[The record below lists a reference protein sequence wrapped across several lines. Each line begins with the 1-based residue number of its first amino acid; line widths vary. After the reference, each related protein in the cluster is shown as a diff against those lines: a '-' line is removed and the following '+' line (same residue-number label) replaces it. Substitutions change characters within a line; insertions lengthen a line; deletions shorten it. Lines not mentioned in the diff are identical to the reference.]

1 MDIVY
6 SKSRYL
12 SRILYRIPDIL
23 QRMVYIWAE
32 IWYNPVKSIKERN
45 TLMKPYRSA
54 EEIFPLLHGC
64 CGTYRLDGVTGFSR
78 FTAEQLRYYT
88 ERSQDDFV
96 RSHAPAGIYLECITD
111 APEVSFTYRVYKE
124 KGFYRTQSGF
134 DIWENGV
141 LTALCPADLTGSKAE
156 VHYSRQQ
163 KEPSVIRITFPSGVI
178 ILPDSFS
185 PGNAIPT
192 EQKAEKILFYGDSL
206 TQSAYMA
213 NPSLSWHV
221 PVCQWMKAEGIN
233 RGIGSMIYDAASLPT
248 DTDCL
253 PGTIFVE
260 YGGNDLYRIPD
271 TDRALAQA
279 EAYLQKLSR
288 LYPSAETWVITPD
301 LGPRMGGTAEKWVRE
316 DAYCAALAGIAR
328 SLGMTPL
335 SGRDLIPP
343 MPVLYFEDMTHFNE
357 GGSAIF
363 ANHLLHAMG
372 WERK

>member
-6 SKSRYL
+6 SQSRFL

-23 QRMVYIWAE
+23 QRVVYIWAE
-32 IWYNPVKSIKERN
+32 IWYNPVKSIEERN
-45 TLMKPYRSA
+45 TFMKQIRSA
-54 EEIFPLLHGC
+54 EEAFPLLHGC
-64 CGTYRLDGVTGFSR
+64 CGTYRLDDRMGFSR

-88 ERSQDDFV
+88 DRSGDDFV
-96 RSHAPAGIYLECITD
+96 RSHASAGIYLECITD
-111 APEVSFTYRVYKE
+111 AEEISFTYRVYAK
-124 KGFYRTQSGF
+124 KGFYRIQSGF

-141 LTALCPADLTGSKAE
+141 LTAGYSPDLTGNEAE

-178 ILPDSFS
+178 VLPGTFS
-185 PGNAIPT
+185 LGNAVPT
-192 EQKAEKILFYGDSL
+192 AQKPKKILFYGDSL

-221 PVCQWMKAEGIN
+221 PVCQWMESEGLN

-253 PGTIFVE
+253 PETIFVE

-271 TDRALAQA
+271 TDKALAQA
-279 EAYLQKLSR
+279 EAYLQKLRR
-288 LYPSAETWVITPD
+288 LYPGAETYVITPD
-301 LGPRMGGTAEKWVRE
+301 LGPRTGGTAEKWARE
-316 DAYCAALAGIAR
+316 DAYCVSLAGIAR
-328 SLGMTPL
+328 RYGMIPL
-335 SGRDLIPP
+335 AGRELIPP

-372 WERK
+372 WKRK